1 MSLANT
7 NLSQTIIN
15 GSKKIVLAAALLL
28 TVGVTSSFATPT
40 DGGNDAVTISFR
52 KDFKKA
58 EVIQKEV
65 GKNFTKI
72 TFRLNNMVMFA
83 FYNEDGTLLAITRNI
98 TSNQLPLQLLMD
110 LKQNYGNYWICDL
123 FEYSGDGNTN
133 YYVTLEN
140 ADSRVILRSNSTD
153 WEVYDKQVK

>member
-28 TVGVTSSFATPT
+28 TVGVTSSFATPV

-98 TSNQLPLQLLMD
+98 QSNQLPLQLLMD
-110 LKQNYGNYWICDL
+110 LKQNYANYWICDL
-123 FEYSGDGNTN
+123 FEYSGDGNTT

-153 WEVYDKQVK
+153 WEVYDKQAK